1 MRSVSNVAA
10 AVLAAVWAAA
20 CGSSPKP
27 VAVPQPADPP
37 PQAEPTI
44 VHKSLEDV
52 GLSGSALDRS
62 VNPCD
67 DFYEFAC
74 GGWMKTTEI
83 PADKSRWSRSFSE
96 IYEQN
101 EKTLRKILEEAE
113 RAPSADPVSSKIGP
127 YYAACMDEAGIE
139 ALGTKPIDALLAQ
152 AKRVKTPKETT
163 QLIAALHKAQIFAL
177 FDISAAQDFKDATLQ
192 IAFLDQSGLGLPDR
206 DYYLRDD
213 ETSKK
218 LLEGYRE
225 HVGRMFNLLGVKGK
239 QASQAVADVL
249 EVETALAKISKTRV
263 ERRDPAGLY
272 NKVDRAGL
280 PELGKRFGWD
290 DYFQALGFADIQDVS
305 VTSKPFFEG
314 MDALL
319 GTLPARAL
327 QNYFQ
332 WQIVHRTAP
341 MLSKAFVDESFALE
355 QLLSGTPTQPDR
367 WKRCV
372 ASVDRG
378 LGELL
383 AQPFVKAAF
392 PGEAKEVADRMVH
405 EISRVFAR
413 EVEALDWMDAETR
426 KKALEKLS
434 AMAYLVGY
442 PEKWKTYDF
451 EIDEKGYAK
460 NVLAARAFDLSR
472 ELSKV
477 GKPVDREE
485 WQMTPP
491 TVNAYYDPQRNHMVF
506 PAGILQPP
514 FYGQSQSLAVNLG
527 GMGMVVGHEL
537 THGFDDEGSQFDA
550 NGNLDN
556 WWMPEVREKFS
567 KKTGCVE
574 SQYATYEAVPGL
586 KLNGKLTLGE
596 NIADNAGVMLAFHAL
611 EEMRKGTNERIV
623 ADGFTEE
630 QQFFLATGQAWC
642 TKARDEWA
650 RMAAQVDPHS
660 PPKFRVNGSLSNTPA
675 FWEAFSCEE
684 GTPMRPADACRVW

>member
-1 MRSVSNVAA
+1 MRSVSNVAQ
-10 AVLAAVWAAA
+10 AVLVSLFAAA
-20 CGSSPKP
+20 CGSSAKP
-27 VAVPQPADPP
+27 PAAPLPADPP
-37 PQAEPTI
+37 PPPGPTI
-44 VHKSLEDV
+44 VETSLEEV
-52 GLSGSALDRS
+52 GLSASALDRS

-96 IYEQN
+96 IYEEN
-101 EKTLRKILEEAE
+101 EKLLRGILEKA
-113 RAPSADPVSSKIGP
+113 AANPSADEISGKIGP
-127 YYAACMDEAGIE
+127 YYAACMDEAAIE
-139 ALGTKPIDALLAQ
+139 KAGTKPIDKLLTQ
-152 AKRVKTPKETT
+152 AKRVKTPKEITA
-163 QLIAALHKAQIFAL
+163 LVAELHKSQLWAL
-177 FDISAAQDFKDATLQ
+177 FDISAAQDFKDASLT
-192 IAFLDQSGLGLPDR
+192 IAFLDQNGLGLPDR

-218 LLEGYRE
+218 LLEGYRA
-225 HVGRMFNLLGVKGK
+225 HVEKMLGLLGMKPK
-239 QASQAVADVL
+239 QATQAAGDIL
-249 EVETALAKISKTRV
+249 EIETELATISKTRV

-272 NKVDRAGL
+272 NKVDRKGL
-280 PELGKRFGWD
+280 PELAKSFGWD
-290 DYFQALGFADIQDVS
+290 AYFEALGFADIQDVS

-314 MDALL
+314 MNELI
-319 GTLPARAL
+319 GKLPSRAW

-341 MLSKAFVDESFALE
+341 MLSRAFADEHFALE
-355 QLLSGTPTQPDR
+355 KLLSGTPKQPDR

-383 AQPFVKAAF
+383 AQPFVKEAF
-392 PGEAKEVADRMVH
+392 PGEAKEMADRMVH

-426 KKALEKLS
+426 KKALEKLE

-442 PEKWKTYDF
+442 PDKWKTYDF
-451 EIDEKGYAK
+451 EVDGKAHAK
-460 NVLAARAFDLSR
+460 NVLSARAFDLSR
-472 ELSKV
+472 DLSKV

-514 FYGQSQSLAVNLG
+514 FYGHKQSLAVNLG

-550 NGNLDN
+550 KGNLDN

-574 SQYATYEAVPGL
+574 NQYASYEALPGL

-611 EEMRKGTNERIV
+611 VEMRAGANERIV

-660 PPKFRVNGSLSNTPA
+660 PPKLRVNGSLSNTPA

-684 GTPMRPADACRVW
+684 GTPMRPANACRVW